1 MKVTVIFEHCG
12 SRFTSPG
19 ASSVVLVQR
28 DLTVLGLRED
38 LGDVKS
44 IHKQFCVWKDR
55 EYSRQAAVSAVFG
68 QGRVHSGTGRGTST
82 YPRGQEQ
89 VRQGTRGNA
98 TGQDIQPLKTWIN
111 LAAFFTC

>member
-1 MKVTVIFEHCG
+1 MKVTVIFERCG

-68 QGRVHSGTGRGTST
+68 QGRVQCTV
-82 YPRGQEQ
+82 GQAEGPAPIPGD
-89 VRQGTRGNA
+89 RNR
-98 TGQDIQPLKTWIN
+98 
-111 LAAFFTC
+111 